1 MEFLFFP
8 TKRYLACVSCNLLV
22 ANETELCGGLCSTC
36 DNRERNKLQK
46 NKDYEKEKINKLMN
60 LIKSDRD
67 ILLAYLL
74 NIHISKTSKCGHN
87 PVNGL
92 EHIIKN
98 AKENLEIEN
107 DKI

>member
-1 MEFLFFP
+1 MEFLFFQ
-8 TKRYLACVSCNLLV
+8 TKRYPTCVSCNLLV
-22 ANETELCGGLCSTC
+22 SNETELCGGLCSIC
-36 DNRERNKLQK
+36 DKRERNKLQK
-46 NKDYEKEKINKLMN
+46 NKNDEKEKINKLMN

-87 PVNGL
+87 SINGL

-107 DKI
+107 DKM